1 MALNYRNIWL
11 SFSGMVALKVRTG
24 GSESPGI
31 INSEEEAAEK
41 WYRRIKRINPDHM
54 IFKLSQREECS
65 KCDIVNFMHLPLEH
79 KVCFS
84 YDKVEGA
91 IIVPELEG
99 FSGDEMDIIN
109 RYYDDLTI
117 LNE

>member
-1 MALNYRNIWL
+1 
-11 SFSGMVALKVRTG
+11 
-24 GSESPGI
+24 
-31 INSEEEAAEK
+31 
-41 WYRRIKRINPDHM
+41 
-54 IFKLSQREECS
+54 
-65 KCDIVNFMHLPLEH
+65 MHLPLEH

-117 LNE
+117 LNEERKREEIWQKYQLLFLFIMLKSICEKLLIL

>member
-1 MALNYRNIWL
+1 M
-11 SFSGMVALKVRTG
+11 
-24 GSESPGI
+24 
-31 INSEEEAAEK
+31 
-41 WYRRIKRINPDHM
+41 
-54 IFKLSQREECS
+54 
-65 KCDIVNFMHLPLEH
+65 
-79 KVCFS
+79 
-84 YDKVEGA
+84 EGA